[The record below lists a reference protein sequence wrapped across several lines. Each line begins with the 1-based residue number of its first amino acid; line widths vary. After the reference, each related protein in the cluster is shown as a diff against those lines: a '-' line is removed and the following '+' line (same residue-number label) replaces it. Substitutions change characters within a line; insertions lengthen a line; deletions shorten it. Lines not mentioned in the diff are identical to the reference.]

1 MANVSENKVKALI
14 LSDSNYKEYDKLFTL
29 FTKELGKIK
38 AYAFGVRRE
47 HSKKIGLLR
56 LFSFLDISLAGEPD
70 KYSIKDVNIIESF
83 EEISNDYE
91 KMCYA
96 SYFVEVVD
104 YLSFENIESTDVL
117 NLIYYTFK
125 ALVQNKIDLKLIK
138 SIFELKMLKYQGEY
152 IRSDM
157 INANNKTLKYT
168 WDYVIDAKVNKL
180 YNFELDLSV
189 FNLFKSAVDKEFKQK
204 VNKKFKSLDK
214 LVI

>member
-70 KYSIKDVNIIESF
+70 KYSIKEVNIIESF

-157 INANNKTLKYT
+157 INVNNKTLKYT
-168 WDYVIDAKVNKL
+168 WDYVIDAKANKL

>member
-1 MANVSENKVKALI
+1 MREITNKIYL
-14 LSDSNYKEYDKLFTL
+14 
-29 FTKELGKIK
+29 
-38 AYAFGVRRE
+38 
-47 HSKKIGLLR
+47 
-56 LFSFLDISLAGEPD
+56 
-70 KYSIKDVNIIESF
+70 SF

>member
-1 MANVSENKVKALI
+1 M
-14 LSDSNYKEYDKLFTL
+14 
-29 FTKELGKIK
+29 
-38 AYAFGVRRE
+38 
-47 HSKKIGLLR
+47 
-56 LFSFLDISLAGEPD
+56 AGEPD
-70 KYSIKDVNIIESF
+70 KYSIKEVNIIESF

-157 INANNKTLKYT
+157 INVNNKTLKYT
-168 WDYVIDAKVNKL
+168 WDYVIDAKANKL
-180 YNFELDLSV
+180 YNFELDLSI